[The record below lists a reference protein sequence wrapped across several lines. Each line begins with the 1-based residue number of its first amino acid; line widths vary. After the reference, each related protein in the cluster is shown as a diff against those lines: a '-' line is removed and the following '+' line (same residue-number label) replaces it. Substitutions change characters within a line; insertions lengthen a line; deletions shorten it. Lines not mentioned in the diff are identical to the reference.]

1 MLVWS
6 PVPVLLKWVTTSAE
20 TPRSVPNI
28 MAILVFGSSGQLAQS
43 LRDTQQDKEPIFVD
57 RNTCDLADP
66 SRVDAILER
75 QKPGLIINAAAYTA
89 VDKAE
94 EESGLAQLINEASVR
109 RMAAY
114 AHANNARLIHLSTD
128 FVFDG
133 TKQSPYLPGDPTGPS
148 AEYGASKLAGE
159 LAALQ
164 EAPEATMIIRT
175 AWVYSEHGNNFV
187 KTMLRL
193 MSEKLELGVVD
204 DQRGSPTYA
213 GNLADM
219 IWQIHE
225 HELFT
230 PGIYHWTDEGNITW
244 WDFARAIQEEALDS
258 GQLAKAIPINP
269 ITTDD
274 YPTPA
279 ARPAYSVLNNTK
291 LAKLVGIEPTPWRQN
306 LKLMLSRL

>member
-1 MLVWS
+1 
-6 PVPVLLKWVTTSAE
+6 
-20 TPRSVPNI
+20 

-43 LRDTQQDKEPIFVD
+43 LRDTQQGRESLFVD

-66 SRVDAILER
+66 DRVDAILER

-94 EESGLAQLINEASVR
+94 EESGLAHLINETSVR

-133 TKQSPYLPGDPTGPS
+133 TNQSPYLPGDTTSPLGQ
-148 AEYGASKLAGE
+148 YGQSKLAGE

-175 AWVYSEHGNNFV
+175 SWVYSEHGNNFV
-187 KTMLRL
+187 KSMLRL
-193 MSEKLELGVVD
+193 MSEKPELGVVD

-213 GNLADM
+213 GNLADK

-225 HELFT
+225 HDLFT

-244 WDFARAIQEEALDS
+244 CDFARAIQEEALAS

-274 YPTPA
+274 YPAPA
-279 ARPAYSVLNNTK
+279 ARPAYSVLDNTK
-291 LAKLVGIEPTPWRQN
+291 LVKLLGIEPAPWRQN

>member
-1 MLVWS
+1 
-6 PVPVLLKWVTTSAE
+6 
-20 TPRSVPNI
+20 

-66 SRVDAILER
+66 GRVDAILER

-94 EESGLAQLINEASVR
+94 EEPGLAHLINEASVR

-133 TKQSPYLPGDPTGPS
+133 TNQSPYLPGDPTGPLG
-148 AEYGASKLAGE
+148 EYGASKLAGE
-159 LAALQ
+159 LTALQ

-193 MSEKLELGVVD
+193 MDERDGLGVVD
-204 DQRGSPTYA
+204 DQRGAPTYA
-213 GNLADM
+213 GGLAEL

-225 HELFT
+225 QELFT
-230 PGIYHWTDEGNITW
+230 AGIYHWTDQANITW
-244 WDFARAIQEEALDS
+244 CDFAGAIQEEAMAAGL
-258 GQLAKAIPINP
+258 LKKAIPINA

-279 ARPAYSVLNNTK
+279 ARPAYSVLDNTK
-291 LAKLVGIEPTPWRQN
+291 LAKLAGIEPTPWRQN

>member
-6 PVPVLLKWVTTSAE
+6 PEPVLLKWVTTSEE
-20 TPRSVPNI
+20 TPRSAPNI

-244 WDFARAIQEEALDS
+244 CDFARAIQEEALDS

>member
-1 MLVWS
+1 
-6 PVPVLLKWVTTSAE
+6 
-20 TPRSVPNI
+20 

-66 SRVDAILER
+66 GRVDAILER
-75 QKPGLIINAAAYTA
+75 QKPDLIINAAAYTA

-94 EESGLAQLINEASVR
+94 EEPGLAHLINEASVR

-133 TKQSPYLPGDPTGPS
+133 TNQSPYLPGDPTGPLG
-148 AEYGASKLAGE
+148 EYGASKLAGE
-159 LAALQ
+159 LTALQ

-193 MSEKLELGVVD
+193 MDERDGLGVVD
-204 DQRGSPTYA
+204 DQRGAPTYA
-213 GNLADM
+213 GGLAEL

-225 HELFT
+225 QELFT
-230 PGIYHWTDEGNITW
+230 AGIYHWTDQANITW
-244 WDFARAIQEEALDS
+244 CDFAGAIQEEAMAAGL
-258 GQLAKAIPINP
+258 LKKAIPINA

-279 ARPAYSVLNNTK
+279 ARPAYSVLDNTK
-291 LAKLVGIEPTPWRQN
+291 LAKLAGIEPTPWRQN

>member
-1 MLVWS
+1 M
-6 PVPVLLKWVTTSAE
+6 TT
-20 TPRSVPNI
+20 
-28 MAILVFGSSGQLAQS
+28 LVFGSSGQLAQS
-43 LRDTQQDKEPIFVD
+43 LRDTQQGKESFFVD

-66 SRVDAILER
+66 GQVDAILAR

-94 EESGLAQLINEASVR
+94 EESGLAHLINEASVR

-133 TKQSPYLPGDPTGPS
+133 TNQSPYLPGDTTSPLGQ
-148 AEYGASKLAGE
+148 YGESKLAGE
-159 LAALQ
+159 LAALE
-164 EAPEATMIIRT
+164 EAPESTMIIRT

-193 MSEKLELGVVD
+193 MGEKPELGVVN

-213 GNLADM
+213 GDLAEM
-219 IWQIHE
+219 IWRICDHD
-225 HELFT
+225 LFT

-244 WDFARAIQEEALDS
+244 CDFARAIHEEALDT
-258 GQLAKAIPINP
+258 GLLAKAIPINP

-279 ARPAYSVLNNTK
+279 ARPAYSVLDTSK
-291 LAKLVGIEPTPWRQN
+291 LGRLVGIAPTPWRQN